1 MPSSGAKIDF
11 LVNKILKKKKLRE
24 NGHDH
29 SITLLAQVMKVQ
41 R

>member
-11 LVNKILKKKKLRE
+11 LVNKILKKKLRE